1 MSLAHTHE
9 QLRSALNYRIQ
20 HGTMS
25 GKLLAAQT
33 GIGQSHLSNFLHKK
47 RKLSIDSMDAVMR
60 ALKLDV
66 ELLPL
71 ARAKEQR

>member
-1 MSLAHTHE
+1 MSLACTHE
-9 QLRSALNYRIQ
+9 QLRSSLNYRIQ
-20 HGTMS
+20 RGTMS
-25 GKLLAAQT
+25 GKLLSAQT

-47 RKLSIDSMDAVMR
+47 RKLSVESMDAVMK
-60 ALKLDV
+60 ALHFDV